1 MIPSAETLNR
11 FAETW
16 AALVGGMLWQSTILA
31 LAVAAVGLRL
41 RDSSP
46 GVRYWLWQIVA
57 LKLLIL
63 PFWALAVPLPEF
75 LGSSFSPE
83 PAAPANAGPGGLIT
97 FAVPESDEHASSP
110 AAWSL
115 PHRSVGESRPAFQE
129 LTLWSWLFLLWLVLV
144 LAGTVR
150 LGRQRLLLGRLL
162 RAATKQTDSTLV
174 EQLSA
179 LASRLGLRRVPT
191 LLTTERDVSPFVCG
205 LRRPLLIVPRPLLT
219 ALSAEQLEQVLLHE
233 LAHVRR
239 GDLLWSWLPELA
251 RLFWFFHPVAHWAS
265 GHIRLER
272 ELACDQLA
280 MTLSKRNA
288 ADYAGVLVQVV
299 SHTSVPAALR
309 PAGAAFLA
317 LDGSGLPGS
326 AQPTQEESR
335 T

>member
-1 MIPSAETLNR
+1 MIATAETLNR

-16 AALVGGMLWQSTILA
+16 AGFVGGMLWQSTILA
-31 LAVAAVGLRL
+31 LVVAAVCLRL

-46 GVRYWLWQIVA
+46 GIRYWLWQIVA

-63 PFWALAVPLPEF
+63 PLWTLAVPLPEF
-75 LGSSFSPE
+75 LGSSFSAA
-83 PAAPANAGPGGLIT
+83 PAAPAKAGPEGLMT
-97 FAVPESDEHASSP
+97 LATPKSDEHASSP
-110 AAWSL
+110 EAWSL

-129 LTLWSWLFLLWLVLV
+129 LTWWSWLFLLWLVLV
-144 LAGTVR
+144 LAQTVR
-150 LGRQRLLLGRLL
+150 LGCQRLLLGRLL
-162 RAATKQTDSTLV
+162 RAATKETDTTFV

-179 LASRLGLRRVPT
+179 LAGRLGLRRVPT
-191 LLTTERDVSPFVCG
+191 LLTTDRDCSPFVCG
-205 LRRPLLIVPRPLLT
+205 LWRPMLVVPRPLLT
-219 ALSAEQLEQVLLHE
+219 ALSHEQLEQVLLHE

-251 RLFWFFHPVAHWAS
+251 RLFWFFHPVAHRAS

-272 ELACDQLA
+272 ELACDHLA
-280 MTLSKRNA
+280 MTLSKRTA

-299 SHTSVPAALR
+299 SHASVPAALK

-326 AQPTQEESR
+326 AQPTQKEPR